1 MKRKF
6 LVFLL
11 VIVFGTGQAMVFAE
25 AGVQEAAEVETEPTE
40 DRKPEADIGNTE
52 ETEPTTEESET
63 ETSTQAG
70 DLSKDMEEIGGGWTS
85 WRSFLRLPF
94 RMRSRRFGESKG
106 FAKQVMWFTSLVS
119 RGENLPP
126 LYRALTQLIAFR
138 RQLRSIPNDRV

>member
-70 DLSKDMEEIGGGWTS
+70 DSSKDMEKIGGGGG
-85 WRSFLRLPF
+85 L
-94 RMRSRRFGESKG
+94 
-106 FAKQVMWFTSLVS
+106 KQ
-119 RGENLPP
+119 
-126 LYRALTQLIAFR
+126 I
-138 RQLRSIPNDRV
+138 